1 MIVKNKN
8 IKLMII
14 VIIVIFIFIGI
25 GTFMLNRMLF
35 RTVEE
40 EEVELDEDISIPV
53 VKGDSFLENNV
64 TVDNNTVQTLFN
76 YFREDYNC
84 MYNYAGSINSSNKVR
99 LLVAYNSILDKYG
112 EVAKCGEFNNLVIN
126 NKYFCGNSLNINYDS
141 YKRGINSNEFHDYV
155 KNSNTYIVDGGLM
168 DAQMHDIFGTGLSF
182 ANEDFHYANNSYIH
196 YDNNKKKYIMYKYF
210 NNNGL
215 CKNYDEELISVNSNN
230 GVLEMKSVLKDRST
244 VIRTIGRTFRYDD
257 KTGKYIF
264 QNRYL
269 L

>member
-1 MIVKNKN
+1 
-8 IKLMII
+8 
-14 VIIVIFIFIGI
+14 
-25 GTFMLNRMLF
+25 
-35 RTVEE
+35 
-40 EEVELDEDISIPV
+40 
-53 VKGDSFLENNV
+53 
-64 TVDNNTVQTLFN
+64 
-76 YFREDYNC
+76 
-84 MYNYAGSINSSNKVR
+84 
-99 LLVAYNSILDKYG
+99 
-112 EVAKCGEFNNLVIN
+112 
-126 NKYFCGNSLNINYDS
+126 
-141 YKRGINSNEFHDYV
+141 
-155 KNSNTYIVDGGLM
+155 M